1 MGTYPHCTSS
11 FDSKLYLIYSSKKK
25 RENALAVGNLRVDT
39 ISISKPGIF
48 IINENRMEK
57 REKKRMKMTLILST
71 IFIQIT
77 AYVVMFYHIT
87 AGISLLLISYIL
99 LSLILFLSAQ
109 EKRKEKQEEN
119 WHDYRDY

>member
-1 MGTYPHCTSS
+1 M
-11 FDSKLYLIYSSKKK
+11 
-25 RENALAVGNLRVDT
+25 GNLRVDT